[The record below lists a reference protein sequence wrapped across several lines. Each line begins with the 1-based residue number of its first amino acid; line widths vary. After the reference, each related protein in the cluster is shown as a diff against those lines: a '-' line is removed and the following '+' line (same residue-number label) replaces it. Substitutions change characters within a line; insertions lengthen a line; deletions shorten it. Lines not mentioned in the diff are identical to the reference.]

1 MDGASILACAK
12 RVFDVEAEGLARVR
26 DALGAS
32 FVETVELM
40 QATLEAGG
48 LIVVTGVGKSLHVA
62 EKMSAVLASTGT
74 RSIVLN
80 PVQAMH
86 GDLGMTAPRDM
97 LIALS
102 FSGESEEVVKLVP
115 AIRRHGLKIVAVTGD
130 SESTLAKMSDI
141 VLPVPCGPEACPFGM
156 APTNSATATMV
167 MGDAL
172 AMAMV
177 EARRFTVEEY
187 AGNHPAGAIGRALT
201 LKASDVMRKADG
213 FAKVS
218 PATSVLEALMAM
230 TKAKAGSAVVA
241 DADGRLLGI
250 FTDGDFRRIVAERSG
265 GDAAET
271 LGKPVGDVMTKSPL
285 FIRDTVY
292 AAEIVKVFE
301 RKRIDDLPVV
311 DANGRVV
318 GLVDIQDL
326 PKMKVI

>member
-1 MDGASILACAK
+1 
-12 RVFDVEAEGLARVR
+12 
-26 DALGAS
+26 
-32 FVETVELM
+32 
-40 QATLEAGG
+40 
-48 LIVVTGVGKSLHVA
+48 
-62 EKMSAVLASTGT
+62 
-74 RSIVLN
+74 
-80 PVQAMH
+80 
-86 GDLGMTAPRDM
+86 M
-97 LIALS
+97 L
-102 FSGESEEVVKLVP
+102 
-115 AIRRHGLKIVAVTGD
+115 
-130 SESTLAKMSDI
+130 
-141 VLPVPCGPEACPFGM
+141 CGPEACPFGM
-156 APTNSATATMV
+156 APTTSATATMV

-218 PATSVLEALMAM
+218 PGTSVLEALMAM

-265 GDAAET
+265 GDAAAT

-311 DANGRVV
+311 DGDGRVV